1 MVTGVFTYG
10 GEFDGEGLVQVVNQ
24 FPAVWIMFAGIKDT
38 VRHDTRGSRFKAIG
52 QFTVLVGD
60 RASGSEADSRFG
72 GLHRHDVGTY
82 RLMQTV
88 RHLLTNQS
96 LGLQISRL
104 QPGAAKSLFSRQME
118 QYAVSVFALE
128 FETYWFEDALQDG
141 DWPRPAVSD
150 VQQAQVYADV
160 SAYRGRTD
168 PEHPDFKGAN
178 LELRIPPKTPDQ
190 PADMA
195 ATVETEVK
203 L

>member
-1 MVTGVFTYG
+1 
-10 GEFDGEGLVQVVNQ
+10 
-24 FPAVWIMFAGIKDT
+24 
-38 VRHDTRGSRFKAIG
+38 
-52 QFTVLVGD
+52 
-60 RASGSEADSRFG
+60 
-72 GLHRHDVGTY
+72 
-82 RLMQTV
+82 
-88 RHLLTNQS
+88 
-96 LGLQISRL
+96 
-104 QPGAAKSLFSRQME
+104 ME
-118 QYAVSVFALE
+118 QDAVSVFALE

-195 ATVETEVK
+195 ATR
-203 L
+203 